1 MGATYLLVLIGE
13 YLDGVISIV
22 NLSIFRIVWA
32 YTYSSEI
39 QISAIISTIL
49 LMFYINYF
57 NY

>member
-39 QISAIISTIL
+39 QISAIISTTL